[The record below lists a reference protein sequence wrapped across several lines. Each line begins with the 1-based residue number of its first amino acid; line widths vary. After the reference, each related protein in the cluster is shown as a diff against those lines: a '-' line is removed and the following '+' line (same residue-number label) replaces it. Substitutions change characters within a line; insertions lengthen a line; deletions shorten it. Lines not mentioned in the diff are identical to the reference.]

1 MNPYFPH
8 LFETLTV
15 KKTTFKNRIFAA
27 PDSMKTLTDHDYL
40 NNRTI
45 DELRWRAQG
54 GAAAVTYGDGI
65 VHPTGSVDWNPKIRL
80 YEPRCER
87 GLLDY
92 ANAIYESHAISSIE
106 LNHGGM
112 HLHDDNRINY
122 GPSDMID
129 TQDQGDSVGKRVHK
143 IHEMPKDVIEEVV
156 DAYGK
161 AALRA
166 KKCGIEMVLVHAGHG
181 WLLSQFRS
189 PVLNRRTDEFG
200 GSPENRAR
208 FTTMVLDRIRKYCG
222 PDYPIEV
229 RVCWKEGLTEGY
241 QLEDTIEFCK
251 LLEAHG
257 ADLIHIS
264 AGSLHYPETTPL
276 THPGWF
282 DLEEGTNVEA
292 AAEIKKHLHIPV
304 GAVGNISDPHY
315 MERII
320 AEGKVDYVVVG
331 RALIAD
337 PYLPYKAMM
346 GQMEDIRPCTG
357 CLSCHTGGYCHTAI
371 HCSVNPVIGRD
382 DYFTHMPMPSVP
394 KKVLIAGAGPAGMEC
409 AITAAERGHEVIL
422 CEKRDRLGGIL
433 PIIDKEPFKYRI
445 DRYVKYL
452 EHTLRKSKV
461 EIRLNTEVT
470 PELVSR
476 IRPDV
481 LVAAVG
487 GVPVSLSIPGFEK
500 AIPIL
505 ELYEK
510 EPEIGDRVVVLGGGF
525 AGIECAVGLA
535 MQGKKPVVVEMT
547 DKIAAGADVPGQG
560 TGIIQIEALEMQIK
574 KYGIEVHLNTRC
586 TAIEDNGVIC
596 IDKDGKEQKY
606 QADCVVAATGIRA
619 DMETVNRLRDCVLD
633 FHLIGDC
640 YRPGLIRTAVRDG
653 FDLALAIGRKQLM

>member
-1 MNPYFPH
+1 
-8 LFETLTV
+8 
-15 KKTTFKNRIFAA
+15 
-27 PDSMKTLTDHDYL
+27 
-40 NNRTI
+40 
-45 DELRWRAQG
+45 
-54 GAAAVTYGDGI
+54 
-65 VHPTGSVDWNPKIRL
+65 
-80 YEPRCER
+80 
-87 GLLDY
+87 
-92 ANAIYESHAISSIE
+92 
-106 LNHGGM
+106 
-112 HLHDDNRINY
+112 
-122 GPSDMID
+122 
-129 TQDQGDSVGKRVHK
+129 
-143 IHEMPKDVIEEVV
+143 
-156 DAYGK
+156 
-161 AALRA
+161 
-166 KKCGIEMVLVHAGHG
+166 
-181 WLLSQFRS
+181 
-189 PVLNRRTDEFG
+189 
-200 GSPENRAR
+200 
-208 FTTMVLDRIRKYCG
+208 
-222 PDYPIEV
+222 
-229 RVCWKEGLTEGY
+229 
-241 QLEDTIEFCK
+241 
-251 LLEAHG
+251 
-257 ADLIHIS
+257 
-264 AGSLHYPETTPL
+264 
-276 THPGWF
+276 
-282 DLEEGTNVEA
+282 
-292 AAEIKKHLHIPV
+292 
-304 GAVGNISDPHY
+304 
-315 MERII
+315 
-320 AEGKVDYVVVG
+320 
-331 RALIAD
+331 
-337 PYLPYKAMM
+337 
-346 GQMEDIRPCTG
+346 
-357 CLSCHTGGYCHTAI
+357 
-371 HCSVNPVIGRD
+371 
-382 DYFTHMPMPSVP
+382 
-394 KKVLIAGAGPAGMEC
+394 MEC

-586 TAIEDNGVIC
+586 TAIEDDGVIC